1 MSRLLDGLSW
11 LFTVRPVMTLV
22 ALLVITVVLGA
33 GITQMADPAD
43 NTVFLPED
51 SDVTEATDTIET
63 LFGSSQD
70 AISVTLL
77 FRGDAL
83 TPDGLAQIHQVVG
96 SATTDSV
103 VTPFLVPNGVIS
115 PTFLFAQ
122 ALETTDFAS
131 LSQEQIDGA
140 AAQLPLGR
148 LIGADDDGTTV
159 AIANIRLFEDGDQ
172 DGDKVDDEEALVDA
186 QLQVRDIAVDTSGP
200 LDGSGLSE
208 ATTAEETDRA
218 TGTEMTIIMI
228 VALAV
233 IGVLLLAF
241 TRSLLDL
248 GLSLLGLIL
257 TIVWVI
263 GAQGWMGP
271 NGLGLIGAPNTMT
284 TMVPVM
290 LIGLVVDYAI
300 QTIGL
305 YRESRADGN
314 GARKAARIGLRSV
327 LLPLSL
333 AAVTTVV
340 SFLTNVS
347 SPIPANGDFGIVA
360 AVGVVAGLIV
370 MLALLSSARALID
383 GRREAS
389 GKLGEAKTVSGAI
402 PGVGSAVE
410 ALGGLLA
417 RRPAPFLV
425 GIGVITVILG
435 IAATDINTEF
445 NSRDFLPRGGDG
457 IRDVETLDAAFGGS
471 TDAVQV
477 VVEAELTNDRTIRNI
492 LDFGMAFDD
501 DLRRPEGVVGGIS
514 SSFGLLL
521 NDWLTD
527 DGTPDDKYDA
537 ELVAM
542 TEAADQFR
550 LNPDDVQAIIDRV
563 EVLDSIAFRQVLHDD
578 TDGVD
583 TLLIRFDALT
593 GDQERTGRMVD
604 DIEGLWFGDDEEVTA
619 SSGEIIGLEVVG
631 AMTDSQTAAIATTV
645 IAAMVILTLFF
656 WISDGRPELGFVAV
670 FPIVMVLACVLG
682 TMSLAGIPY
691 NVITALITA
700 LSIGIGVDYT
710 IHIIHRY
717 EEEFHHS
724 KDPEQAARVT
734 LGTTGSALLGSALT
748 TALGFGVL
756 VFSSL
761 TPFQQFGLVT
771 AITIAYA
778 LIAAIVVVPPTMI
791 LWGAYQNH
799 RLRSAAQRAAE
810 VLGE

>member
-1 MSRLLDGLSW
+1 MSRVLDGLSW

-51 SDVTEATDTIET
+51 SDVTIATETIEN

-70 AISVTLL
+70 TIAVTLL

-83 TPDGLAQIHQVVG
+83 TPDGLAQIHEVVG
-96 SATTDSV
+96 SVTTDSTV
-103 VTPFLVPNGVIS
+103 APFLVPNGVVS

-148 LIGADDDGTTV
+148 LVSEDVDGTTV
-159 AIANIRLFEDGDQ
+159 ALANVRLFEDGDK
-172 DGDKVDDEEALVDA
+172 DGDKVDEEEALADA
-186 QLQVRDIAVDTSGP
+186 QLLIRDIAVDTGGP
-200 LDGSGLSE
+200 LEGSGLSD

-228 VALAV
+228 IALAV

-248 GLSLLGLIL
+248 GLSLLGLVL

-263 GAQGWMGP
+263 GAQGWLGP
-271 NGLGLIGAPNTMT
+271 NGLGVIGAPNTMT

-305 YRESRADGN
+305 YRESRVEGN
-314 GARKAARIGLRSV
+314 GARQAARIGLRSV

-360 AVGVVAGLIV
+360 AVGVVAGLVV

-389 GKLGEAKTVSGAI
+389 GKLGEAKPVSGAI
-402 PGVGSAVE
+402 PGVGPAVE

-425 GIGVITVILG
+425 GIGIITVFLG

-445 NSRDFLPRGGDG
+445 DSRDFLPRGGDG
-457 IRDVETLDAAFGGS
+457 VRDVETLEAAFGGS

-477 VVEAELTNDRTIRNI
+477 VVQAELTDDRTIRNVF
-492 LDFGMAFDD
+492 DFVDAFDD
-501 DLRRPEGVVGGIS
+501 DLRRPEGVVTGIT
-514 SSFGLLL
+514 SSFGLLM

-527 DGTPDDKYDA
+527 DGTPEDKYDA
-537 ELVAM
+537 ELASMV
-542 TEAADQFR
+542 EAADQFR
-550 LNPDDVQAIIDRV
+550 LDPDQVQAIIDRV
-563 EVLDSIAFRQVLHDD
+563 KELDPVAVTEVLADD
-578 TDGVD
+578 PDGID
-583 TLLIRFDALT
+583 TMLIRFDALT
-593 GDQERTGRMVD
+593 RDQERAGRMVD
-604 DIEGLWFGDDEEVTA
+604 DIEALWFGDDDEITA
-619 SSGEIIGLEVVG
+619 TSGEIIGLEVVA

-645 IAAMVILTLFF
+645 IAALVILTLFF

-756 VFSSL
+756 VFSTL

-799 RLRSAAQRAAE
+799 RLRSAAQRAHE